1 MGTGRRR
8 LSPMKLWDH
17 DRTQVRLE
25 KIKRRAIVVFTVLF
39 FCMGIMVFRLID
51 LAIFEHDRL
60 AGIAEKQIKGQ
71 KDIKPQRG
79 IIWDRK
85 MRQMATNVDAESV
98 YVVPSRVEN
107 IQVFS
112 KRLSR
117 VLRVSAKNLSY
128 KLKSKREKQFLWIE
142 RKIDPETADRLRDM
156 MKRYRYRY
164 IGLIKETKR
173 YYPKGR
179 TGAHIIGFTNVDNVG
194 IAGIEMV
201 YDRYLRGEKKS
212 ITFKKDARNNRM
224 YSEID
229 WSATGNNLLLTIDE
243 YIQHIVERELSE
255 AVEKWEAK
263 AASAIMMNPFTGEIL
278 AMANY
283 PSFDPNEPGKYP
295 PEQRRNRAVT
305 DIYEPGSTIK
315 AILAAGALEEG
326 VVELDEEFDVSK
338 GYIVVGGKAIR
349 DVHKHEFLTFQE
361 VIQKSSNVG
370 AVQIGMRLGAE
381 KYYSYLR
388 AFGFGEKTGIDYPG
402 EARGILRSVDKWSGT
417 SLAALSIGQEIG
429 VTPLQVL
436 RAYAVIANGGLL
448 MRPYIVSDIISPDGR
463 IIKST
468 RPKVIRRVISPS
480 TAETVREILKTVVEE
495 GGTAT
500 KAYIKGNLVAG
511 KTGTAQVFDPET
523 GRYSRKRHIS
533 SFVGFVPADNP
544 RIALIVVIFEPQKGS
559 FGGVVAAPVFR
570 NIVEQTLTYLNV
582 PQEDER
588 NQIILVRR

>member
-1 MGTGRRR
+1 
-8 LSPMKLWDH
+8 MKLWDH
-17 DRTQVRLE
+17 NRTQARLE
-25 KIKRRAIVVFTVLF
+25 KIKKKAIVIFTVLF
-39 FCMGIMVFRLID
+39 FCMGIIVFRLID

-60 AGIAEKQIKGQ
+60 VGIAEKQTKGQ

-98 YVVPSRVEN
+98 YVVPSRVED

-112 KRLSR
+112 KRLSQ
-117 VLRVSAKNLSY
+117 VLRVSARNISY

-142 RKIDPETADRLRDM
+142 RKIDPETADKLREM
-156 MKRYRYRY
+156 MKRYKYRY

-201 YDRYLRGEKKS
+201 YDRYLRGKKKS
-212 ITFKKDARNNRM
+212 ITFKKDARNNKM
-224 YSEID
+224 YSEIN
-229 WSATGNNLLLTIDE
+229 WSVTGNNLLLTIDE
-243 YIQHIVERELSE
+243 YIQYIVERELSE

-283 PSFDPNEPGKYP
+283 PSFDPNNPGKYP
-295 PEQRRNRAVT
+295 PDQRRNRTVT

-315 AILAAGALEEG
+315 TILAAAALEEG

-381 KYYSYLR
+381 RYYSYLR

-402 EARGILRSVDKWSGT
+402 ETRGILRSVDKWSGT

-448 MRPYIVSDIISPDGR
+448 MRPYIVSDIISRDGR

-500 KAYIKGNLVAG
+500 RAYIKGNLVAG

-544 RIALIVVIFEPQKGS
+544 RIALIVVIFEPKKGS